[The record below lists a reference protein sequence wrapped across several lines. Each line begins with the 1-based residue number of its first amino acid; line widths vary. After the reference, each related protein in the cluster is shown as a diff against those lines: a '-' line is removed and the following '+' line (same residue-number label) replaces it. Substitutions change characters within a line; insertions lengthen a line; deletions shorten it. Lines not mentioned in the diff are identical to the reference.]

1 MKLFVGRVISAGLL
15 VTAAAATAQ
24 AGPRQPL
31 PDQIDVPPSYSTVSD
46 FGGPYAAMAPDAVG
60 PHAPVPLLLPR
71 EVYMIVRESGFFPLG
86 LPRQRGLTYSVAV
99 IDGEG
104 DDGHL
109 LVDARNGRII
119 RFVPAFRVGDSS
131 DDEIAPDVPRMA
143 RPRADISMARP
154 RADMPMARPPAPLPR
169 SQAAMPPSVASPPSL
184 AASTPPSPAGSPRP
198 MASTPRRMANQSAAP
213 QPKPAPTPP
222 RTVAEPNP
230 SSTPLAAAPAA
241 AAPPQPSA
249 MVQPR
254 SNEGVTTGQATAKP
268 SARILPTQELP
279 PAQGLDY

>member
-15 VTAAAATAQ
+15 VTAVAATAQ

-31 PDQIDVPPSYSTVSD
+31 PDQIDVSPYYRTASD

-86 LPRQRGLTYSVAV
+86 LPQQRGLTYVVAV
-99 IDGEG
+99 IDRGG

-109 LVDARNGRII
+109 VIDARNGRIV
-119 RFVPAFRVGDSS
+119 RFVPAFRVGDSR
-131 DDEIAPDVPRMA
+131 DDEIAADV
-143 RPRADISMARP
+143 
-154 RADMPMARPPAPLPR
+154 PMARPPAPMPR
-169 SQAAMPPSVASPPSL
+169 PQVALPPSVVSAPVEW
-184 AASTPPSPAGSPRP
+184 PRP
-198 MASTPRRMANQSAAP
+198 LVSTPRRMASRSAVP
-213 QPKPAPTPP
+213 QPKPAPTPL
-222 RTVAEPNP
+222 RAVAEPIP
-230 SSTPLAAAPAA
+230 SVPRVAAPAP
-241 AAPPQPSA
+241 AAPAQQSA
-249 MVQPR
+249 AVQPR

-268 SARILPTQELP
+268 AVRIMPTQEMP